1 MMAVFTIT
9 PLRDFDVRLDM
20 KFYAILMRFTG
31 KRPIAIVARQAWP
44 STAKPKA
51 ARTGSRLAPERAMN
65 GQKGPLRIAFR
76 RMATTQWA
84 GLRAYQLGLQRI
96 GASFVE

>member
-1 MMAVFTIT
+1 MSSKNAVTVSVSS
-9 PLRDFDVRLDM
+9 FDP
-20 KFYAILMRFTG
+20 AIKCSSTR
-31 KRPIAIVARQAWP
+31 RP

-51 ARTGSRLAPERAMN
+51 ARIGSRLAPERAMN

-76 RMATTQWA
+76 RMATTQGA
-84 GLRAYQLGLQRI
+84 GLRAHQLGLQRI